1 MAVAQRLLALRGRT
15 EPAAGLFANIFNDCA
30 VSAITRALPS
40 LSLSSMT
47 GDFPEWVDL
56 AKFGGAGLLIESSRC
71 GLTLAL

>member
-47 GDFPEWVDL
+47 GDFPSGWTWR
-56 AKFGGAGLLIESSRC
+56 SS
-71 GLTLAL
+71 GEPAF